1 MYLIPMSYYNIF
13 SLARAKWSDF
23 DTEAKKL
30 GRETNKSIKANG
42 ECFLTSLQL
51 AFKHDYGQRYMFD
64 YLKEEIFEEIK
75 CDFEILSFVHY
86 QFSTRHALFNAFVSE
101 ISQIYA

>member
-1 MYLIPMSYYNIF
+1 MSYYNIF
-13 SLARAKWSDF
+13 SLAQAKWSDL

-42 ECFLTSLQL
+42 ECFLTSFQL
-51 AFKHDYGQRYMFD
+51 AFEHDYGQRYTLD
-64 YLKEEIFEEIK
+64 YLKE
-75 CDFEILSFVHY
+75 EILSFVHY
-86 QFSTRHALFNAFVSE
+86 RFSTRHALFNVFVSE